1 MTTLDQRLLAVLQRL
16 SEWKEAEVY
25 HKTGRSRSVRYTPR
39 GIGTAFHHEEGWAAR
54 AGDSRRS
61 FFYTATGAPSPD
73 APWPEAD
80 GLGLRLPPAQL
91 VPKWTPPGELDA
103 PLIGE
108 NEAQAF
114 FTGLDRELDKELP
127 GARLTLGELDD
138 GSSEAEL
145 VSSREVSARV
155 RQRTAALFLEATG
168 PHKDTARKKRVT
180 LRLAEREARRFQP
193 LALARRLAD
202 RLLIAAEGTAPQ
214 RDRGE
219 FLLAPPLVV
228 SLIEALEN
236 LWIGPEAEQ
245 LTGPL
250 IDRRGRIG
258 SPALTLIDDG
268 RLAGGTLAAPVDGE
282 GLPTREI
289 VLVEE
294 GIFRQPLLAWWQT
307 RPGRGAGRASGCSSR
322 PGWRDLPRPG
332 PTHLYL
338 RGDPKVRVSSLLENL
353 SRGYYLLA
361 AEAAPRV
368 EEGFRRFAVP
378 VCGFAIDGGRPTGP
392 IAQTWLVGTVTS
404 LLSGII
410 AAGRDLNFLP
420 SRSGLVGAP
429 SLLVRGLELRRRF
442 RRSKK

>member
-1 MTTLDQRLLAVLQRL
+1 MTTVDERLLAVLERL
-16 SEWKEAEVY
+16 AEWKEAEVY

-39 GIGTAFHHEEGWAAR
+39 GIVTAFHHEEGWAAR

-61 FFYTATGAPSPD
+61 FFHTATGSPSPD

-91 VPKWTPPGELDA
+91 VPQWTPPSQLDA
-103 PLIGE
+103 PLMGE

-114 FTGLDRELDKELP
+114 FVGLDRELDKELP

-145 VSSREVSARV
+145 VSSRDISAHV
-155 RQRTAALFLEATG
+155 RQRTAALYLEATG
-168 PHKDTARKKRVT
+168 PQKDAARKKRVA

-202 RLLIAAEGTAPQ
+202 RLLIADQGTAPP

-219 FLLAPPLVV
+219 FLLAPPVAV
-228 SLIEALEN
+228 SLIEALMD
-236 LWIGPEAEQ
+236 LWIGPDAKR
-245 LTGPL
+245 LTAPL
-250 IDRRGRIG
+250 IDQRGRLG
-258 SPALTLIDDG
+258 SPPLTLIDDG

-294 GIFRQPLLAWWQT
+294 GLFRQPLLAWWQAT
-307 RPGRGAGRASGCSSR
+307 PGSGRSSGCSSR

-338 RGDPKVRVSSLLENL
+338 RGDPKVRVASLLENL

-378 VCGFAIDGGRPTGP
+378 VSGFAIDGGRPTGP
-392 IAQTWLVGTVTS
+392 ISHTWLVGTVSS
-404 LLSGII
+404 LLNGIL
-410 AAGRDLNFLP
+410 AAARDVTFLP

-429 SLLVRGLELRRRF
+429 SLLVKGLELRRRF
-442 RRSKK
+442 GRPRK